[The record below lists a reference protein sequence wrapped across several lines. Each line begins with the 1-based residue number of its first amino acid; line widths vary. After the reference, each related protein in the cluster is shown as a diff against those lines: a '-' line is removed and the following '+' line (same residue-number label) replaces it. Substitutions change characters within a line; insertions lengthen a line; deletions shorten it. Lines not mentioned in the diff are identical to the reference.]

1 MISNKTILI
10 SYKTILISY
19 KTILISYKTM
29 LISYKNQ
36 VDTALNK
43 TGDHKQACYR
53 ELVTQLPLRGN
64 KVTELR

>member
-1 MISNKTILI
+1 
-10 SYKTILISY
+10 
-19 KTILISYKTM
+19 M

-36 VDTALNK
+36 IDTALNK

>member
-1 MISNKTILI
+1 
-10 SYKTILISY
+10 
-19 KTILISYKTM
+19 M

-43 TGDHKQACYR
+43 TAINKPSYYR

>member
-1 MISNKTILI
+1 
-10 SYKTILISY
+10 
-19 KTILISYKTM
+19 M

-53 ELVTQLPLRGN
+53 CAVIRLPNCGN
-64 KVTELR
+64 DVLATW